1 MKKTC
6 SIGLLV
12 LILVLAGTTVAK
24 ADTVTDTKLNV
35 TYTATSTFVPG
46 PGNTFDVF
54 LTVDPTGFNAGTG
67 FLTALSLQFK
77 TGSDVSTS
85 VLLLE
90 APGGPGDWNLAKV
103 GGLDS
108 KGCNGKGGASGDVCF
123 QESASGS
130 ITPVPGGPYTFEF
143 EVTMPGT
150 DALTAASDIKAAYN
164 ASQDNTGKNLGLTS
178 MGIDIQTPS
187 VPVPEPSS
195 LLLLGS
201 GLLGLAGIARRRLLN
216 S

>member
-35 TYTATSTFVPG
+35 TYTATSTFAPG

-54 LTVDPTGFNAGTG
+54 LTVDPSGFSAGTG

-77 TGSDVSTS
+77 TGSDTSTS
-85 VLLLE
+85 VILLA
-90 APGGPGDWNLAKV
+90 APGGTGDWSLEMP

-108 KGCNGKGGASGDVCF
+108 SGCNGKGANSGDVCF
-123 QESASGS
+123 QE
-130 ITPVPGGPYTFEF
+130 
-143 EVTMPGT
+143 
-150 DALTAASDIKAAYN
+150 
-164 ASQDNTGKNLGLTS
+164 
-178 MGIDIQTPS
+178 
-187 VPVPEPSS
+187 
-195 LLLLGS
+195 
-201 GLLGLAGIARRRLLN
+201 
-216 S
+216 

>member
-12 LILVLAGTTVAK
+12 LLLVLAGTTVAK
-24 ADTVTDTKLNV
+24 ADTVTDTNLNV
-35 TYTATSTFVPG
+35 KYTATSTFAPG

-54 LTVDPTGFNAGTG
+54 LTVDPSGFSAGTG

-85 VLLLE
+85 VLLLA
-90 APGGPGDWNLAKV
+90 APGGTGDWSLEMP

-108 KGCNGKGGASGDVCF
+108 SGCNGKGAHSGDVCF
-123 QESASGS
+123 QEIASGS
-130 ITPVPGGPYTFEF
+130 ITPVPGGPYSFEF

-178 MGIDIQTPS
+178 QGITIQTMT
-187 VPVPEPSS
+187 VPEPSS

-201 GLLGLAGIARRRLLN
+201 GLLGLMGIARRRLLN

>member
-35 TYTATSTFVPG
+35 TYTATSTFAPG

-90 APGGPGDWNLAKV
+90 APGWTWRLE
-103 GGLDS
+103 S
-108 KGCNGKGGASGDVCF
+108 GKGRRARLERLQREGRCLRRCLLPGERLRFDYAS
-123 QESASGS
+123 
-130 ITPVPGGPYTFEF
+130 T
-143 EVTMPGT
+143 
-150 DALTAASDIKAAYN
+150 
-164 ASQDNTGKNLGLTS
+164 
-178 MGIDIQTPS
+178 
-187 VPVPEPSS
+187 
-195 LLLLGS
+195 
-201 GLLGLAGIARRRLLN
+201 RRAVYV
-216 S
+216 

>member
-12 LILVLAGTTVAK
+12 LLLVLAGTTVAK
-24 ADTVTDTKLNV
+24 ADTVTDKTLNV
-35 TYTATSTFVPG
+35 SYTATSTFAPG

-54 LTVDPTGFNAGTG
+54 LTVDPTGFSAGTG

-85 VLLLE
+85 VVLLE
-90 APGGPGDWNLAKV
+90 APGGPGDWTLEQV
-103 GGLDS
+103 GGLDK
-108 KGCNGKGGASGDVCF
+108 KGCNGKGGTSGDVCF
-123 QESASGS
+123 QETASGS

-143 EVTMPGT
+143 AVTMPGT

-164 ASQDNTGKNLGLTS
+164 ASQDNSGMNLGLTS
-178 MGIDIQTPS
+178 MGITIQPGT

-201 GLLGLAGIARRRLLN
+201 GFLGLMGIARRRLLN

>member
-12 LILVLAGTTVAK
+12 LLLVLAGTTVAK
-24 ADTVTDTKLNV
+24 ADTVTDTNLNV
-35 TYTATSTFVPG
+35 KYTATSTFAPG

-54 LTVDPTGFNAGTG
+54 LTVDPSGFSAGTG

-85 VLLLE
+85 VLLLA
-90 APGGPGDWNLAKV
+90 APGGTGDWSLEMP

-108 KGCNGKGGASGDVCF
+108 SGCNGKGAPSGDVCF
-123 QESASGS
+123 QEIASGS
-130 ITPVPGGPYTFEF
+130 ITPVPGGPYSFEF

-164 ASQDNTGKNLGLTS
+164 AAQDNSGKNLGLTS
-178 MGIDIQTPS
+178 QGITIQTPS

-201 GLLGLAGIARRRLLN
+201 GLLGLMGIARRRLLN

>member
-1 MKKTC
+1 MKKMC

-12 LILVLAGTTVAK
+12 LLLVLAGTSVAK
-24 ADTVTDTKLNV
+24 ADTVTDSALNV
-35 TYTATSTFVPG
+35 SYTATSTFVAG

-54 LTVDPTGFNAGTG
+54 LTVNPTAFSAGTG
-67 FLTALSLQFK
+67 FLTAIAMQFK

-85 VLLLE
+85 VLLLA
-90 APGGPGDWNLAKV
+90 APGGPGDWSLEMP
-103 GGLDS
+103 GGLNSGGCDS
-108 KGCNGKGGASGDVCF
+108 SMATSGDVCF
-123 QESASGS
+123 QETAAGS

-143 EVTMPGT
+143 AVTMPGT

-178 MGIDIQTPS
+178 MDITIQPGT

-195 LLLLGS
+195 LFLLGS
-201 GLLGLAGIARRRLLN
+201 GLFGLVGIARRRLLN